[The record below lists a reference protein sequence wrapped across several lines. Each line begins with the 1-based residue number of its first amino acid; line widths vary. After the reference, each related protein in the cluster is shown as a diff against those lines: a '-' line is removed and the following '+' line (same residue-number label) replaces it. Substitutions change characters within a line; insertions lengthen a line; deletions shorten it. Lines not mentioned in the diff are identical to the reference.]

1 MFLCYIGAAIPTR
14 PRFVAER
21 IDIKSQQCFVLSCSD
36 SVSGSRLQ
44 MDTVSRKSGDD
55 FIVDTS
61 AGLIFTVDSTSADI
75 TYMKFNAIE
84 VGIETSPSSRVRV

>member
-1 MFLCYIGAAIPTR
+1 
-14 PRFVAER
+14 
-21 IDIKSQQCFVLSCSD
+21 
-36 SVSGSRLQ
+36 

-61 AGLIFTVDSTSADI
+61 AGLIFTGECSSISVRIGTNDRFIVDSTSADI